1 MGRPFWMAGALAL
14 LMAVCLSGA
23 DVAGKWRADFT
34 TPDGVQRF
42 NIFTFKVQDGKLTG
56 TVAGAQDETPIRD
69 GKIQGDEISF
79 VADRPFGTF
88 TYKGK
93 LSGDE
98 IRFKVEFN
106 DNTFEITAKRLPQ

>member
-1 MGRPFWMAGALAL
+1 MASRFWRVGALAAL
-14 LMAVCLSGA
+14 ATLVLSSA
-23 DVAGKWRADFT
+23 EVAGKWRADFT

-42 NIFTFKVQDGKLTG
+42 NIFTFKLENGKLAG

-69 GKIQGDEISF
+69 GKLEGDEISF

-93 LSGDE
+93 IAGDE

-106 DNTFEITAKRLPQ
+106 DNVFEITAKRLRQ

>member
-1 MGRPFWMAGALAL
+1 MNRRFWRLGALAVL
-14 LMAVCLSGA
+14 ATLCLSGA
-23 DVAGKWRADFT
+23 EVAGKWRADFT

-42 NIFTFKVQDGKLTG
+42 NIFTFRLENGKLEG

-69 GKIQGDEISF
+69 GKLQGDEISF

-93 LSGDE
+93 IAGDE

-106 DNTFEITAKRLPQ
+106 DNVFEMTAKRQRQ